1 MMKKLSKRR
10 RKNCVKNLVEN
21 NTNVR
26 YLQMFNQIN
35 NSFVIREMQFM
46 LHLFFLFNGYIRLKV
61 ARSGKV
67 KSTVLVTYLYNI
79 YLSSLGTSIEF
90 SQILFEYD
98 FKCGTVSVTIIICQ
112 TFYKEV
118 KKCRKMKKSS
128 KLMTNKMKPCLHQ
141 GESF

>member
-90 SQILFEYD
+90 SQILFKYD
-98 FKCGTVSVTIIICQ
+98 RSEERRVG
-112 TFYKEV
+112 
-118 KKCRKMKKSS
+118 KK
-128 KLMTNKMKPCLHQ
+128 
-141 GESF
+141 